1 MVDTANAAVTNTQ
14 VISDDTQW
22 SGARI
27 SALHI
32 VNENQVRLLVIKD
45 FKMYIISHD
54 YSSMSSNG
62 QQMLPS
68 LT

>member
-1 MVDTANAAVTNTQ
+1 MVDTANVAVMNTK
-14 VISDDTQW
+14 VISEDTQW

-27 SALHI
+27 CALHI

-45 FKMYIISHD
+45 FKMYVISHD
-54 YSSMSSNG
+54 YSSMSSSG
-62 QQMLPS
+62 QQMLPP